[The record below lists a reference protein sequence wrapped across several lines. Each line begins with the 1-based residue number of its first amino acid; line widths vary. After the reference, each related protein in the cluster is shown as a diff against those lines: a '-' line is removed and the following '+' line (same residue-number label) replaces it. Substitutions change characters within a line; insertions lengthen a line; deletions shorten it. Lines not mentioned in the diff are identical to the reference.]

1 MYIRYARRQLWSDL
15 LCLSV
20 PMLVACTSTF
30 HRMFMFIIIG
40 MLLQYPVSQP
50 RRRRCNGLFVWTLL
64 FVVDCHF
71 IAGCCCISNELLN
84 WVDSQIVAPL
94 FLWLWP
100 STGRRR
106 NPSPQY
112 FYFRRSRPLNEDKI
126 EVTNNNI
133 SILEQKNNSSQW
145 ATCLW
150 ALVILPND
158 IISLRKID
166 VIWWSALNAIRM

>member
-1 MYIRYARRQLWSDL
+1 MPIHTYAGRMYMYLPSYVYVYYYRYVTAISSFPAKTTKSW
-15 LCLSV
+15 
-20 PMLVACTSTF
+20 
-30 HRMFMFIIIG
+30 
-40 MLLQYPVSQP
+40 
-50 RRRRCNGLFVWTLL
+50 RRCNGIFVWTLL

-71 IAGCCCISNELLN
+71 IAGCCISNELLN

-100 STGRRR
+100 STGRQR

-126 EVTNNNI
+126 EVNNNNI